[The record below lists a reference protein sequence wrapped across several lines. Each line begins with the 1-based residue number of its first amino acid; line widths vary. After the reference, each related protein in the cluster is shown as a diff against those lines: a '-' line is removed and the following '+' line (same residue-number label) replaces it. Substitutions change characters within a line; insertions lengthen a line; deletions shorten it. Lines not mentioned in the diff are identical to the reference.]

1 MTHHDITTW
10 QEGDT
15 WYAAPEPYHPDA
27 PVGDADCEEYAIL
40 NLRHQIEDLN
50 RSRLDAWEARND
62 EP

>member
-1 MTHHDITTW
+1 MHYDITTW

-27 PVGDADCEEYAIL
+27 PVGEADCEEYAIL
-40 NLRHQIEDLN
+40 NLKHQIEDLN
-50 RSRLDAWEARND
+50 KAWLDAWEARND